1 MGICGEYGCRDI
13 TADTALPLTHFFG
26 TSAEFWIK
34 LQTLYD
40 LRLAHQKA
48 GKTLKALPTLK
59 RMSTVH
65 A

>member
-40 LRLAHQKA
+40 LRLAQQQA
-48 GKTLKALPTLK
+48 GKTTKVLPALK
-59 RMSTVH
+59 RTSAVQ